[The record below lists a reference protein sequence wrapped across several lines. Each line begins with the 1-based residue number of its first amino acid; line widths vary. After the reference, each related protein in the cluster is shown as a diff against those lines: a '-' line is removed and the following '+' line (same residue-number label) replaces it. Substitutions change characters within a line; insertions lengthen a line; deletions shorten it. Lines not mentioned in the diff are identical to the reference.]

1 MNIKPTSFDIAQRAG
16 VSQPTVSRALRGHP
30 SVSEA
35 TRLRIEAIA
44 AQMNYAVDRN
54 ASRLRSQTTNTL
66 ALLFFD
72 DPTPDD
78 SHINP
83 FFLAMLGSIARTC
96 AQHGYDLLTSFQQFS
111 RSMHVDYEYSR
122 KADGIMLLGYGDYET
137 YRERLDQLEREG
149 TRYVRWGAVRPDA
162 PGQGQGVTIG
172 CDNRLGGKLAAR
184 HLIAQGYRR
193 IAFLG
198 EASSH
203 APEIDDRYRG
213 ACEAMAEA
221 EIVPD
226 PDLVVSA
233 VTTDAAGYAAAR
245 ELLARGVP
253 FDAVFAA
260 CDLIAIGAMRAFE
273 QAGLSIP
280 GDLGLVGFDG
290 IPLAAYTHPPLTTVV
305 QDATRGGA
313 ALVEALIAQ
322 IKGRAIETTVLPPRL
337 VVRQSSVRAGE
348 LSPPPARQC
357 SKEPSPSGGGLG
369 GGVRCSK

>member
-1 MNIKPTSFDIAQRAG
+1 MSFKPTSFDIAQRAG

-44 AQMNYAVDRN
+44 AQLNYAVDRN

-66 ALLFFD
+66 ALLFFE
-72 DPTPDD
+72 DPTPDE

-111 RSMHVDYEYSR
+111 SNLHVDYEYSR

-149 TRYVRWGAVRPDA
+149 TRYVRWGSVTADT
-162 PGQGQGVTIG
+162 PGMTIG
-172 CDNRLGGKLAAR
+172 CDNRLGGKLGGQ
-184 HLIAQGYRR
+184 HLIDMGYKR

-203 APEIDDRYRG
+203 APEVHDRWLG

-221 EIVPD
+221 GITPD
-226 PDLVVSA
+226 PDLVVSTI
-233 VTTDAAGYAAAR
+233 TTDTAGYAAAKQ
-245 ELLARGVP
+245 LLARGKP

-260 CDLIAIGAMRAFE
+260 CDLIAIGAMRAFDE
-273 QAGLSIP
+273 AGLKIP
-280 GDLGLVGFDG
+280 GDIGLIGFDD
-290 IPLAAYTHPPLTTVV
+290 IPLAGLTHPPLTTVA
-305 QDATRGGA
+305 QDIARAGAT
-313 ALVEALIAQ
+313 LVENLIAQ
-322 IKGRAIETTVLPPRL
+322 INGRPIEHAVLPPRL
-337 VVRQSSVRAGE
+337 VVRQSTR
-348 LSPPPARQC
+348 RQ
-357 SKEPSPSGGGLG
+357 G
-369 GGVRCSK
+369 

>member
-1 MNIKPTSFDIAQRAG
+1 MSFKPTSFDIAQRAG

-54 ASRLRSQTTNTL
+54 ASRLRSRTTNTL
-66 ALLFFD
+66 ALLFFE

-111 RSMHVDYEYSR
+111 RNLSVDYEYAR

-137 YRERLDQLEREG
+137 YRERLDQLEHEG
-149 TRYVRWGAVRPDA
+149 TRYVRWGSVGGDA
-162 PGQGQGVTIG
+162 PGATIG
-172 CDNRLGGKLAAR
+172 SDNHLGGRLAAR
-184 HLIAQGYRR
+184 HLIHTGCRR

-203 APEIDDRYRG
+203 APEIEDRYRG
-213 ACEAMAEA
+213 ACDAMAEA
-221 EIVPD
+221 GITPD
-226 PDLVVSA
+226 PDLVISA
-233 VTTDAAGYAAAR
+233 VTTDTAGYVAAR
-245 ELLARGVP
+245 ALLAQGTP

-273 QAGLSIP
+273 EAGLSIP
-280 GDLGLVGFDG
+280 ADIGLVGFDD
-290 IPLAAYTHPPLTTVV
+290 IPLAAFTHPPLTTVA
-305 QDATRGGA
+305 QDATRAGA
-313 ALVEALIAQ
+313 LLVEALIAQ
-322 IKGRAIETTVLPPRL
+322 IKGQDIQNAVLPPRL
-337 VVRQSSVRAGE
+337 IVRQSAIRP
-348 LSPPPARQC
+348 L
-357 SKEPSPSGGGLG
+357 
-369 GGVRCSK
+369 